1 MATTYA
7 AKATSGQNTIP
18 PTVMSAAF
26 ARGKVRAYT
35 DTITFAA
42 QADGDDIVLFGS
54 KIPKGSV
61 FLGGVTTASATA
73 GATATLAVGITGS
86 TGKYRAA
93 ATHTSTAPTLFG
105 VHAAHGVA
113 STADEQIL
121 VTIAAAALPGSG
133 TLTVTM
139 FFAEE

>member
-1 MATTYA
+1 MTTYA
-7 AKATSGQNTIP
+7 ARATSGQNTIP
-18 PTVMSAAF
+18 PAVMSAAF
-26 ARGKVRAYT
+26 TRGKVRAYT
-35 DTITFAA
+35 DTITFAS
-42 QADGDDIVLFGS
+42 QADDDIVLFGS

-73 GATATLAVGITGS
+73 GSTATLAIGITGS

-121 VTIAAAALPGSG
+121 VTIAAAALPSSG